1 MKATP
6 MTTDVGASTS
16 KSSPIID
23 PNAETRLTTVTTEHV
38 LKTANGE
45 LPYTTTVGYFDLVQ
59 ENIGGDVAVEASVKA
74 RIFLTQYKA
83 RVDAE
88 AGKPNPRPVIF
99 VFNGGPGSSS
109 VWLHLGLF
117 GPRIVRAVQA
127 DGTTPLRPPYEL
139 VDNPDSPLAVAD
151 LVLIDPTSTGLSR
164 VAPGVKADIFHG
176 VDEDIESIADLI
188 RLWVSRNARWGSPI
202 YIAGESYGVLRGSK
216 LAERLATRYGIYLNG
231 LILISSPIS
240 GGPMSFAPGDILGAH
255 AFLPPYAAVAWYHG
269 KHPGKTLVEVVAEAQ
284 EFADTEFL
292 WALNQGHRL
301 SGEDR
306 LRITVRFARLT
317 GLSEEYVARANLIVD
332 KRRYYAELLRDRGLV
347 VGEIDGR
354 FTGWNSEGNAE
365 TYNADPVEQVL
376 TGAFASGI
384 NQYLR
389 NELGYENDL
398 SYEIITERVRPWRGP
413 KDPFRQ
419 GFTALGQLS
428 TALRTN
434 RNLRVL
440 YQLGYFDLCTPYWGA
455 VSDVAKLQIPP
466 ELEGNVH
473 VSLFASGHMIYV
485 DEKSRIAESEDIK
498 RFVKETSG

>member
-1 MKATP
+1 MALEAT
-6 MTTDVGASTS
+6 
-16 KSSPIID
+16 SPAPQAAPILD
-23 PNAETRLTTVTTEHV
+23 PNAAVRLQSVTTDHV
-38 LKTANGE
+38 LKTSKGN
-45 LPYTTTVGYFDLVQ
+45 LPYTATVGYFDLVQ
-59 ENIGGDVAVEASVKA
+59 ENIGGELAAEATVKA
-74 RIFLTQYKA
+74 RIFLTEYKA
-83 RVDAE
+83 KVDLKE
-88 AGKPNPRPVIF
+88 EQTNLRPVIF

-117 GPRIVRAVQA
+117 GPRIVQAVEA
-127 DGTTPLRPPYEL
+127 DGTTPVQPPYKL
-139 VDNPDSPLAVAD
+139 VDNPNSPLEVAD

-164 VAPGVKADIFHG
+164 VVPGEKSDIFHG

-188 RLWVSRNARWGSPI
+188 RLWVTRNARWGSPL

-216 LAERLATRYGIYLNG
+216 LSERLAKRYGIYLNG
-231 LILISSPIS
+231 LILISSPIT

-269 KHPGKTLVEVVAEAQ
+269 KHPERTLEDVVAEA
-284 EFADTEFL
+284 EDFADNEFL

-301 SGEDR
+301 SDEDR
-306 LRITVRFARLT
+306 VHVTAKFASLT
-317 GLSEEYVARANLIVD
+317 GLSVDYVERANLIVP
-332 KRRYYAELLRDRGLV
+332 KQRFYAELLRSEGKN

-354 FTGWNSEGNAE
+354 FTGWNADGNGE
-365 TYNADPVEQVL
+365 TYDQDPVEQII

-398 SYEIITERVRPWRGP
+398 SYEIITERVRPWKGP

-428 TALRTN
+428 AAIRTN
-434 RNLRVL
+434 RRLKVL

-455 VSDVAKLQIPP
+455 VSDVAKLQIPR
-466 ELEGNVH
+466 ELQSNVR
-473 VSLFASGHMIYV
+473 VSRFRSGHMIYI
-485 DEKSRIAESEDIK
+485 DEQSRIAEAEEIK
-498 RFVKETSG
+498 HFVSETSHDLT

>member
-1 MKATP
+1 MKAKL
-6 MTTDVGASTS
+6 MTTDTS
-16 KSSPIID
+16 PLTPPPPSLVD
-23 PNAETRLTTVTTEHV
+23 PNLDVRLTPVTTEHV
-38 LKTANGE
+38 LKTADGE

-59 ENIGGDVAVEASVKA
+59 ENIGGELAAEATVKA

-83 RVDAE
+83 KVDVE
-88 AGKPNPRPVIF
+88 PGKPNPRPVIF

-117 GPRIVRAVQA
+117 GPRIVRAVEA
-127 DGTTPLRPPYEL
+127 DGTTPLCPPYEL
-139 VDNPDSPLAVAD
+139 VDNPNSPLAVAD

-164 VAPGVKADIFHG
+164 VVPGERSDIFHG
-176 VDEDIESIADLI
+176 VDEDIESITDLI
-188 RLWVSRNARWGSPI
+188 RLWVSRNARWGSPL

-216 LAERLATRYGIYLNG
+216 LSERLAKRYGIYLNG
-231 LILISSPIS
+231 LVLISSPIT

-269 KHPGKTLVEVVAEAQ
+269 KHPGRTLEEVVAEAQ
-284 EFADTEFL
+284 DFADTEFL

-301 SGEDR
+301 SDEDR
-306 LRITVRFARLT
+306 DRVTAKFARLT
-317 GLSEEYVARANLIVD
+317 GLSEDYARRANLIVD
-332 KRRYYAELLRDRGLV
+332 KRRFYAELLREQGKN

-354 FTGWNSEGNAE
+354 FTGWNADGNGE
-365 TYNADPVEQVL
+365 TYDADPVEQVI

-398 SYEIITERVRPWRGP
+398 SYEIITDRVRPWRGP

-428 TALRTN
+428 SALRTN
-434 RNLRVL
+434 RKLKVL

-455 VSDVAKLQIPP
+455 VSDVAKLQIPQ
-466 ELEGNVH
+466 ELEDNVRI
-473 VSLFASGHMIYV
+473 SLFPSGHMIYI
-485 DEKSRIAESEDIK
+485 DDASRVAEAEDIK
-498 RFVKETSG
+498 HFVLETST